1 MSHFLTM
8 FLLSK
13 GGRYMNEIY
22 DVEIKNGYRL
32 EKDLRHEKMLDL
44 VLYQNGQRK
53 IVDSVPSISINTYQ
67 DAWRFIE
74 KEIGSSIKCDFA
86 EDAVKMIFDK

>member
-67 DAWRFIE
+67 DA
-74 KEIGSSIKCDFA
+74 
-86 EDAVKMIFDK
+86 